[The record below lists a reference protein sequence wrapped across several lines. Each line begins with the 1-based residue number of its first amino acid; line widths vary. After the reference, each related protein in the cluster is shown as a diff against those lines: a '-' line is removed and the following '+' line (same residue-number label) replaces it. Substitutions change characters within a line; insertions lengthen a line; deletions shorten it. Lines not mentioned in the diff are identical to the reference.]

1 MQLYTDYQ
9 CLAKAG
15 VTGSYYRVTK
25 SGNPDRR
32 YRRAKEQEAK
42 YGEGLARVRQ
52 EKLKAPRAIAES
64 RKKRNKKP
72 SIFERVAGFFKLFI
86 CLSPFILMI
95 TERLS

>member
-25 SGNPDRR
+25 TGNPDKR
-32 YRRAKEQEAK
+32 YKRAKEMESR

-52 EKLKAPRAIAES
+52 EKLKNSRGIAES
-64 RKKRNKKP
+64 RREIKNP
-72 SIFERVAGFFKLFI
+72 AYLTGWLDFLSYLFAYHH
-86 CLSPFILMI
+86 LF
-95 TERLS
+95 

>member
-1 MQLYTDYQ
+1 MQLFTDYQ

-32 YRRAKEQEAK
+32 YRLAKDMETK

-52 EKLKAPRAIAES
+52 EKLKASRTIAES

-72 SIFERVAGFFKLFI
+72 SLSDRVAGFFKLFI

>member
-25 SGNPDRR
+25 AGNPDKR
-32 YRRAKEQEAK
+32 YKLAKEMESR

-52 EKLKAPRAIAES
+52 EKLKNSRGIAES
-64 RKKRNKKP
+64 RKRKNKKP